1 MCLAAAFQC
10 RCNQFCGDITH
21 TPIFK
26 PSQDAV
32 RKVNEGLQY
41 IERKF
46 NEYNEKKIIEILSY
60 IILTKT
66 VEGLWVTSKQYQCPT
81 FQNYLVTLQEYFVTS
96 RILSP

>member
-1 MCLAAAFQC
+1 MSPQVMTRKQASYISGVEMLQLLNITTVCLAAAFQC

-46 NEYNEKKIIEILSY
+46 NEYNEK
-60 IILTKT
+60 
-66 VEGLWVTSKQYQCPT
+66 
-81 FQNYLVTLQEYFVTS
+81 
-96 RILSP
+96 